1 MRYMMMGIVALLML
15 GGCTR
20 QPQPQPQPQVK
31 PKPKPLVEKKVVKPK
46 TVKHKKLKK
55 GEVPPLPER
64 EVDVD
69 MDNMVDQAT
78 AEILNDDNAA

>member
-1 MRYMMMGIVALLML
+1 MMMGIVALLML
-15 GGCTR
+15 GGCVR
-20 QPQPQPQPQVK
+20 QPQPQPKVK
-31 PKPKPLVEKKVVKPK
+31 PQPKPLVEKKVVKPK
-46 TVKHKKLKK
+46 TVKHKRLKK

-78 AEILNDDNAA
+78 AEVLNNDNAVR

>member
-1 MRYMMMGIVALLML
+1 VIKYAILGITILLVL

-20 QPQPQPQPQVK
+20 QPQPQPK

-46 TVKHKKLKK
+46 PVKQRHFKK

-69 MDNMVDQAT
+69 MDRMVEQAT
-78 AEILNDDNAA
+78 AEVLNDDNAVQ

>member
-1 MRYMMMGIVALLML
+1 MIKFTILGITILLIL
-15 GGCTR
+15 GGCAR
-20 QPQPQPQPQVK
+20 QPQPQPK
-31 PKPKPLVEKKVVKPK
+31 PKPKPLVEKKVAKPRP
-46 TVKHKKLKK
+46 VQHRHLKK

-78 AEILNDDNAA
+78 AEVLNNDNAVQR